1 MTTLIS
7 EGDNFTFYGSDKIIS
22 HEEVVKKLQTLPKV
36 FGDNVNLRVLISN
49 KVSFKKYFRIIEF
62 IKQYSKN
69 KNINYTVSVYY
80 IKNIESFDQTKINT
94 SDELHL
100 EFPR

>member
-36 FGDNVNLRVLISN
+36 LGDNVSLRILISN
-49 KVSFKKYFRIIEF
+49 KVSFKKYFKIIEF
-62 IKQYSKN
+62 LKQYSKN

-80 IKNIESFDQTKINT
+80 IENVENFDQTKINT
-94 SDELHL
+94 SNELRL
-100 EFPR
+100 EFP